1 MGTVNP
7 ARKAAHASLVSCL
20 ANDKFVNLEISA
32 ILKRSNLEGADRGL
46 YTALVYGT
54 IERLITIDY
63 YISRLSQR
71 PLKEIDLE
79 TLCAIRMGICQ
90 LQFMDK
96 IPPHAAV
103 DESVELCSKRSKGFA
118 NAVLRSFLRKAPELP
133 ERNDGEIRYLSI
145 KYSVPEALCELF
157 VSDYG
162 SETEDILAAFL
173 EKKDTAISLNTLRP
187 DAKRKAEALGAYPSE
202 ICEGSMLCPTFSG
215 ILEGVEA
222 GDWFVQD
229 EASALCAKWVG
240 AKTGETVVDTCA
252 APGGKSFALAL
263 SMNNEGKLYSFDLH
277 DNKISLIKKGAE
289 KLGITIINAEARDAR
304 DPKEELIGKADKVLC
319 DAPCSGF
326 GVIGKKPDIKY
337 KDIAA
342 SEGLPRVQAQVV
354 RGASRYVRPGGILVY
369 STCTVL
375 KRENEDIVNGFLA
388 ENNDFELIEM
398 KTMLPHRDGTDGFF
412 ICKMKRK
419 ESL

>member
-118 NAVLRSFLRKAPELP
+118 NAVLRSFLRKAPELT

-173 EKKDTAISLNTLRP
+173 EKR
-187 DAKRKAEALGAYPSE
+187 
-202 ICEGSMLCPTFSG
+202 
-215 ILEGVEA
+215 
-222 GDWFVQD
+222 
-229 EASALCAKWVG
+229 
-240 AKTGETVVDTCA
+240 
-252 APGGKSFALAL
+252 
-263 SMNNEGKLYSFDLH
+263 
-277 DNKISLIKKGAE
+277 
-289 KLGITIINAEARDAR
+289 
-304 DPKEELIGKADKVLC
+304 
-319 DAPCSGF
+319 
-326 GVIGKKPDIKY
+326 KPDFK
-337 KDIAA
+337 
-342 SEGLPRVQAQVV
+342 
-354 RGASRYVRPGGILVY
+354 
-369 STCTVL
+369 
-375 KRENEDIVNGFLA
+375 
-388 ENNDFELIEM
+388 
-398 KTMLPHRDGTDGFF
+398 
-412 ICKMKRK
+412 
-419 ESL
+419 